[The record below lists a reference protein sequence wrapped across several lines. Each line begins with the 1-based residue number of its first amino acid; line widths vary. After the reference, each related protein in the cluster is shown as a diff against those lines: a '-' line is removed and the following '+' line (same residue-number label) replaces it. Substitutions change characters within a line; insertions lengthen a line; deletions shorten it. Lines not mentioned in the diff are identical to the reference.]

1 MQSLLNILSNIAD
14 GALAVDREHKIVFWN
29 RAAEKLLGFKT
40 EEVLGRFCYEVI
52 AGRAESGRP
61 CCQVD
66 CLDKMQ
72 CIERGEIP
80 TDNML
85 VTTKAGQEVW
95 LSVSSILVPSEYR
108 THCTLIHLFR
118 NSTYLKEL
126 ERSIQRFLTTMSKL
140 LTSNES
146 GINEDLSANLQSLT
160 RREQEIL
167 CLLGSGSTTQTIAE
181 TLFISPATVRN
192 HIHRMLAKLHVKNR
206 LEAALLA
213 RSTGLI

>member
-1 MQSLLNILSNIAD
+1 MRNPLNILSNIAD
-14 GALAVDREHKIVFWN
+14 GVLAVDREHKIVFWN
-29 RAAEKLLGFKT
+29 RAAEKLLGFKP

-52 AGRAESGRP
+52 AGQAELGRS
-61 CCQVD
+61 CRID
-66 CLDKMQ
+66 CLDNMQ

-95 LSVSSILVPSEYR
+95 LSVSTILVPLEYR
-108 THCTLIHLFR
+108 THCALIHLFR

-126 ERSIQRFLTTMSKL
+126 ERSVQRFLTTMSKL
-140 LTSNES
+140 STGNES
-146 GINEDLSANLQSLT
+146 GINEDLSANLQRLT

-167 CLLGSGSTTQTIAE
+167 VFLGSGSTTQTIAE
-181 TLFISPATVRN
+181 TLFISSATVRN
-192 HIHRMLAKLHVKNR
+192 HIHRILAKLRVKNR

-213 RSTGLI
+213 RSAGLI

>member
-14 GALAVDREHKIVFWN
+14 GVLAVDPEHKIVFWN
-29 RAAEKLLGFKT
+29 RAAEKLLGFKP

-52 AGRAESGRP
+52 AGQAELGRSF
-61 CCQVD
+61 CRID

-80 TDNML
+80 TSNML

-95 LSVSSILVPSEYR
+95 LSVSTILVPSEYR
-108 THCTLIHLFR
+108 THCMLIHLFR
-118 NSTYLKEL
+118 NATYLKEL
-126 ERSIQRFLTTMSKL
+126 ERSVQRFLTTMSKL
-140 LTSNES
+140 STGNES
-146 GINEDLSANLQSLT
+146 GINEDLSANLQRLT

-192 HIHRMLAKLHVKNR
+192 HIHCILAKLGVKNR

-213 RSTGLI
+213 RSAGLI

>member
-14 GALAVDREHKIVFWN
+14 GALAVNREHKIVFWN
-29 RAAEKLLGFKT
+29 KAAEKLLGFKT

-52 AGRAESGRP
+52 AGLAEPGRP
-61 CCQVD
+61 FCRID
-66 CLDKMQ
+66 CLDKML

-95 LSVSSILVPSEYR
+95 LSVSTILVPSEYR
-108 THCTLIHLFR
+108 SHCTLIHLLR

-126 ERSIQRFLTTMSKL
+126 ERSVQRFLTTMSKL
-140 LTSNES
+140 STGNES
-146 GINEDLSANLQSLT
+146 GINEDLSANLQRLT

-181 TLFISPATVRN
+181 TLFISSATVRN
-192 HIHRMLAKLHVKNR
+192 HIHRILAKLRVKNR

-213 RSTGLI
+213 RSAGLI